1 MLNTCEE
8 CRNAQL
14 FQSSIVDHI
23 PDEEKQLKTTWCA
36 WETVWGVQAKVQKT
50 EILGDVLR
58 LLTSSAPQ
66 FLKHCFIKQKQCAV
80 FEEKKRTA
88 QADGDSVVL
97 QVDFAENYTAAY
109 QDEIQSAHWNQKQVT
124 IFTSV
129 AWSDAD
135 PLSYVVVSDSLDHD
149 KKAVATFLVRAVQ
162 NICQKHPHLR
172 QIHIFS
178 DGAACQFKNK
188 YLWAFLSSSFQDM
201 FPNLHVEWHFFATSH
216 GKGAVDGVGGTV
228 KRAVSTAVLSR
239 QERVHTAAD
248 FARVAAQR
256 CPKVTIEEVA
266 PEEIKTFTDTQELE
280 AKWKDVPTLHG
291 TQAVHHVEVVS
302 WGVIKHRM
310 YSTAETSYLHVL
322 SSTTRTSA
330 VSSTQGSTS
339 AIEEARHPPPTTQI
353 IKTGDCL
360 LINFRTNRSNR
371 QFVGLV
377 TQKDDTGAEIQ
388 FLRKNEVSGL
398 VFALPAIED
407 KSWISFDQIVKHLS
421 PHMDNRGRYHFYEP
435 VQAE

>member
-1 MLNTCEE
+1 M
-8 CRNAQL
+8 
-14 FQSSIVDHI
+14 
-23 PDEEKQLKTTWCA
+23 
-36 WETVWGVQAKVQKT
+36 
-50 EILGDVLR
+50 
-58 LLTSSAPQ
+58 
-66 FLKHCFIKQKQCAV
+66 

-178 DGAACQFKNK
+178 DGAASQFKNK

-239 QERVHTAAD
+239 QETVHTAAD
-248 FARVAAQR
+248 FARVTAQR

-398 VFALPAIED
+398 VYALPAIED

-421 PHMDNRGRYHFYEP
+421 PHMDNRGRYHFSKP